1 VSERTPEERR
11 RAAEERAAR
20 RAARARG
27 EEYTPPAAEPEP
39 EPEPQ
44 PASAPTPREADEAF
58 EPLPTTRRTAV
69 AERQPVSRA
78 ARAQRI
84 GRPGRPS
91 LPPTSPRPR
100 RWFRRFLALVAL
112 AAIGAALYVINETF
126 QPLQSENEEAGA
138 VPVRIPEGA
147 DAGSIGKLLQSKGV
161 VDDARFFELNATLT
175 LRRNKLRTG
184 NYVLRRNMTNGAAI
198 DALIQGPKVRVV
210 ETFKVTIPE
219 GQSIREAAPAIGES
233 GVSGSYVKATRSERA
248 RERARRLGLPKGTD
262 TLEGFLFPATYDLR
276 AGATAATLVSKQLDA
291 FRDNFRPIDLK
302 AARRKNLTA
311 YDVLIIASMIERE
324 TPCDKERPLIASVIY
339 NRLAAGEPL
348 GIDAALRYGLNN
360 WTEPLKESELA
371 NDTPYNTRLH
381 TELPPTPIG
390 NPGLASL
397 KAAAHPA
404 KTDEFFYVVKPGAAH
419 AFAETNA
426 EHERN
431 VAAYNRWRDE
441 HGGKAPPLKC

>member
-27 EEYTPPAAEPEP
+27 DEYRPPAQPEP

-44 PASAPTPREADEAF
+44 PREADENV
-58 EPLPTTRRTAV
+58 EPLPTARRTAV

-84 GRPGRPS
+84 GRPGRPT

-100 RWFRRFLALVAL
+100 RWFRRFLAVIAL
-112 AAIGAALYVINETF
+112 AVIGAALYVINATF
-126 QPLQSENEEAGA
+126 QPLRSENEEAAA

-147 DAGSIGKLLQSKGV
+147 NAGTIGKLLESKGV
-161 VDDARFFELNATLT
+161 IDDARFFELNATLT
-175 LRRNKLRTG
+175 LRRNKLLTG
-184 NYVLRRNMTNGAAI
+184 NYVLRRDMTNGAAI

-219 GQSIREAAPAIGES
+219 GLSIREAAPVIAES
-233 GVSGSYVKATRSERA
+233 GVDGSYARATRSARALERV
-248 RERARRLGLPKGTD
+248 RRLGAPKGART
-262 TLEGFLFPATYDLR
+262 TEGFLFPATYDLR
-276 AGATAATLVSKQLDA
+276 AGATVGTLVSKQLDA

-302 AARRKNLTA
+302 AARRRGFSA
-311 YDVLIIASMIERE
+311 YDVLIIASLIERE
-324 TPCDKERPLIASVIY
+324 TPSDKERPLMSSAIY
-339 NRLAAGEPL
+339 NRLAIDEPL
-348 GIDAALRYGLNN
+348 HIDASIRYGLNN
-360 WTEPLKESELA
+360 WSRPLRESELER
-371 NDTPYNTRLH
+371 DTPYNLRVNSG
-381 TELPPTPIG
+381 LPPTPIG

-397 KAAAHPA
+397 KAAARPA
-404 KTDEFFYVVKPGAAH
+404 KTDFMFWVADPGGCH
-419 AFAETNA
+419 AFAETLA

-431 VAAYNRWRDE
+431 VAEYERAREAN
-441 HGGKAPPLKC
+441 GGRAPKQKC